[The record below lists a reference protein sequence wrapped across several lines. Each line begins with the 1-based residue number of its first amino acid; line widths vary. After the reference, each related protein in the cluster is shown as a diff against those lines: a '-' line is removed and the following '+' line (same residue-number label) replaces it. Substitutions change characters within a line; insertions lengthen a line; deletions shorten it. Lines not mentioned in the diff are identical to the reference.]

1 MMDNNSLNNLII
13 SAKSDLEAGQSTY
26 DLRIKYLGKN
36 SEIFKSFKLLPSLS
50 SDEKKEFG
58 PLLNSIKANLELLLQ
73 EDVKTSKISQDYTAP
88 LKVHKHGHS
97 HPTDYTMAL
106 MINIF
111 SKLGF
116 KVFETPEIEDE
127 NDNFSFL
134 RVAKDHPARDMQDT
148 FWTTD
153 EKVLRTQT
161 TAFQRRALE
170 QFKPPFAVIQ
180 AGKVFRAESED
191 ATHLSELNMLDGFAI
206 GTDLNFTHLKGVLY
220 NFLRQLFGNDVKV
233 RFRPSFFP
241 FVEPGAEMDMM
252 CLKCKGSGCKACG
265 NSGWLEII
273 GCGITH
279 PEIIE
284 SAGLDPNIY
293 HGIAF
298 GIGVER
304 IAMRMF
310 EMDDIRELVKNNP
323 EFLEQLT

>member
-1 MMDNNSLNNLII
+1 MDKQLLNELII
-13 SAKSDLEAGQSTY
+13 SAKADLELGENTTN
-26 DLRIKYLGKN
+26 LRTKYLGKN
-36 SEIFKSFKLLPSLS
+36 SDIFKYLKQLPTLS
-50 SDEKKEFG
+50 SEQKKEFG
-58 PLLNSIKANLELLLQ
+58 PLLNNVKADLELLLQ
-73 EDVKTSKISQDYTAP
+73 SNIDAAKIVQDYTAP
-88 LKVHKHGHS
+88 LIVQKHGHS

-106 MINIF
+106 MIKILG
-111 SKLGF
+111 KLGF
-116 KVFETPEIEDE
+116 NVFETPEIEDE
-127 NDNFSFL
+127 DDNFTFL

-153 EKVLRTQT
+153 GKVLRTQT
-161 TAFQRRALE
+161 TAFQRSALE

-191 ATHLSELNMLDGFAI
+191 ATHLSELNMLDGFAV

-220 NFLRQLFGNDVKV
+220 NFLRQLFGEDVKV

-252 CLKCKGSGCKACG
+252 CLKCHGLGCKSCG

-279 PEIIE
+279 PQIIE
-284 SAGLDPNIY
+284 SAGLDANKY
-293 HGIAF
+293 RGIAF

-304 IAMRMF
+304 IAMRLF

-323 EFLEQLT
+323 EFLEQLA